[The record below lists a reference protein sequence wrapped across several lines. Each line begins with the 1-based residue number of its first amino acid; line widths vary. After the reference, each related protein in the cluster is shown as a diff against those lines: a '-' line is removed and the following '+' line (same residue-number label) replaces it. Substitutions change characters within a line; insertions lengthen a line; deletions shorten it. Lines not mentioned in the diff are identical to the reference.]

1 MSGNTNFTFNDIA
14 VISIEACEAPNEVTS
29 IDIDERLAE
38 VYERVGSVK
47 GLLEGLAGI
56 RARRQWDEGTSF
68 MDAAAMAGEKALAAS
83 GVDRSKIG
91 LLIDTSVCRER
102 LEPSS
107 AVTVSDLLKL
117 PSTAINF
124 DLSNACLGFLNAI
137 HVAGTMIE
145 SGSIDYAL
153 IVDGEGTNEIEA
165 ATMARLKSDDA
176 QMADL
181 YSNFASLTLGSG
193 SAAMVLGRHSENE
206 GSHQVKGGFFRAET
220 EHHELCVGSLQEM
233 RTDTAALLAAG
244 TALSKTAWDDSQI
257 ENANDAD
264 CFIIHQISSVHTKAM
279 IDILGLDAEKVPL
292 TYPDY
297 GNIGPCA
304 IPFTL
309 AKQVEHL
316 SEGDR
321 VLCMGIG
328 SGLNAGVIEI
338 SW

>member
-1 MSGNTNFTFNDIA
+1 MSGNTNFTFDDIA
-14 VISIEACEAPNEVTS
+14 VVSIEACEAPNEVTS
-29 IDIDERLAE
+29 ADIDERLSS
-38 VYERVGSVK
+38 VYEKVGSVK

-56 RARRQWDEGTSF
+56 RARRQWDEGFSF
-68 MDAAAMAGEKALAAS
+68 MEAAAMAGEKALVAS

-107 AVTVSDLLKL
+107 AVTVCDLLGL

-137 HVAGTMIE
+137 HVAGSMIE

-165 ATMARLKSDDA
+165 ATMARLHAPDA

-193 SAAMVLGRHSENE
+193 SAAMVLGRHSENS
-206 GSHQVKGGFFRAET
+206 GSHRVTQGFFRAET
-220 EHHELCVGSLQEM
+220 KHHNLCVGSLQEM

-244 TALSKTAWDDSQI
+244 TALSKTAWDDSEI
-257 ENANDAD
+257 DDANGAD
-264 CFIIHQISSVHTKAM
+264 CFIIHQISSVHTNAM
-279 IDILGLDAEKVPL
+279 IDILGLDADKVPL
-292 TYPDY
+292 TFPDY

-309 AKQVEHL
+309 AKQTDKL

-328 SGLNAGVIEI
+328 SGLNAAVVEMI
-338 SW
+338 W